1 MKKFARILALLLA
14 VFTVIGMTACAGGGN
29 SDTPGNTTEAKGK
42 DPYTEEIKIAYL
54 PNTLSSGNGTV
65 WGEAAGDE
73 LAAYSNITY
82 NIFDGKGSAETQNE
96 IISELIVQGYDAL
109 ILQPAD
115 ASALAASVTRA
126 EQAGIKV
133 ITLNIGVEVPHTAHL
148 MAANIESGEMAARML
163 GQAMGGEGTVGLI
176 DIASNM
182 RAVVLIGEGFKEV
195 MAKEF
200 PNIKVVADSEGDW
213 TAETANSITR
223 DYLSKYPEMKGV
235 FTCGD
240 PAAVGAMQAAQA
252 AGRDDLL
259 IWGVDGEKT
268 CLDYIEAGSIYG
280 TTYIDYYD
288 MGKTAA
294 RFALQAIST
303 GIDGSTYASTPL
315 VKIPAIAVTKDN
327 VGTIAEDKRW

>member
-1 MKKFARILALLLA
+1 MKKFARILALLLV

-29 SDTPGNTTEAKGK
+29 NDTPGNTTEAKGK

-148 MAANIESGEMAARML
+148 QAANIEGGEMAARML

-182 RAVVLIGEGFKEV
+182 RAVVLLGEGFKDV

-200 PNIKVVADSEGDW
+200 PNITVIADSEGDW
-213 TAETANSITR
+213 TAETANSVTR
-223 DYLSKYPEMKGV
+223 DYLSKYPEMKAI

-240 PAAVGAMQAAQA
+240 PAAIGAMQAAQA

-259 IWGVDGEKT
+259 IWGCDGEKT